1 MKNKYLFLDFD
12 GVLNSNKNY
21 RTLQMLGVPTR
32 DEYGTIFDSKCVEC
46 LRDIIDTIEIKIVIT
61 SSWRFIYDMNMLCG
75 MWRVRE
81 LPGYIYGM
89 TPTNLLLDPAE
100 EYIKGKEIDCWFKRT
115 GCYCEESKYA
125 ILDDEQSFLSH
136 QQSHLVLTNPET
148 GIIKNDVN
156 KILEI
161 LL

>member
-81 LPGYIYGM
+81 LPGYIWHHSYK
-89 TPTNLLLDPAE
+89 PT
-100 EYIKGKEIDCWFKRT
+100 
-115 GCYCEESKYA
+115 S
-125 ILDDEQSFLSH
+125 
-136 QQSHLVLTNPET
+136 
-148 GIIKNDVN
+148 
-156 KILEI
+156 
-161 LL
+161 

>member
-32 DEYGTIFDSKCVEC
+32 DEYGTTFDSKCVEC

-81 LPGYIYGM
+81 LPGYIWHDSYK
-89 TPTNLLLDPAE
+89 PT
-100 EYIKGKEIDCWFKRT
+100 
-115 GCYCEESKYA
+115 S
-125 ILDDEQSFLSH
+125 
-136 QQSHLVLTNPET
+136 
-148 GIIKNDVN
+148 
-156 KILEI
+156 
-161 LL
+161 

>member
-61 SSWRFIYDMNMLCG
+61 SSNVVGRNF
-75 MWRVRE
+75 
-81 LPGYIYGM
+81 YGFS
-89 TPTNLLLDPAE
+89 LSGS
-100 EYIKGKEIDCWFKRT
+100 IW
-115 GCYCEESKYA
+115 CY
-125 ILDDEQSFLSH
+125 F
-136 QQSHLVLTNPET
+136 
-148 GIIKNDVN
+148 
-156 KILEI
+156 
-161 LL
+161 